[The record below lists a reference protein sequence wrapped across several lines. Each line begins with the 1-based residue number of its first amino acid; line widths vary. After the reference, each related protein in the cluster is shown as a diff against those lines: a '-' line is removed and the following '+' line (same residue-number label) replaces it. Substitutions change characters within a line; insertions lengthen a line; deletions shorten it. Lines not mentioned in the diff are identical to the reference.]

1 MTEIN
6 GTPVNQPAVAANEP
20 FNFPDCLSY
29 TASDANQS
37 LWDANAH
44 LLGGATPDWGSADW
58 IWATPNPQRPILGD
72 IVKFRQTFT
81 VPAGS
86 QLGGTLTITADNAF
100 RVTLNGTVL
109 GDSISLGPGF
119 PGTLLGDVGGGA
131 QVGNW
136 GIAAQG
142 WQLVRQFPLTG
153 LVAGTNT
160 LEITAVNEGMSLGDR
175 YLDWDN
181 VGQHFLPSFSFD
193 PVPGTG
199 LPADGSQCF
208 NPGFNPAGLI
218 FSLTAQTQS
227 AGGGSE
233 TAWGKGQQFAGA
245 NWAMYIPVTL

>member
-1 MTEIN
+1 MDL
-6 GTPVNQPAVAANEP
+6 GHAQPA
-20 FNFPDCLSY
+20 
-29 TASDANQS
+29 
-37 LWDANAH
+37 
-44 LLGGATPDWGSADW
+44 SA
-58 IWATPNPQRPILGD
+58 ILGD

-119 PGTLLGDVGGGA
+119 PALCGRRRRRRTGGD
-131 QVGNW
+131 W

-181 VGQHFLPSFSFD
+181 VRQHFLPSFS
-193 PVPGTG
+193 
-199 LPADGSQCF
+199 L
-208 NPGFNPAGLI
+208 
-218 FSLTAQTQS
+218 
-227 AGGGSE
+227 
-233 TAWGKGQQFAGA
+233 
-245 NWAMYIPVTL
+245 